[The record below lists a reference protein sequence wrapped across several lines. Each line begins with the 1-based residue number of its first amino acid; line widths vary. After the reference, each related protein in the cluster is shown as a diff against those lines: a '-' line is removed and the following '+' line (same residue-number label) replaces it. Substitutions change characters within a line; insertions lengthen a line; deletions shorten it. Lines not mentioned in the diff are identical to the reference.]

1 MMVKGFLISHLLA
14 VFLQRMHIYSPK
26 PCSVKEQPCLMS

>member
-1 MMVKGFLISHLLA
+1 MMVKGFLILA
-14 VFLQRMHIYSPK
+14 VFWGMHIYVPK